1 MYIKCVELSA
11 GVAPKQGNRSA
22 DAPHPLGFLLYNSL
36 AEPGLVKT
44 GADGTVAVGYICPF
58 WAVMLSGREDANLVN
73 MQPYCGEYTKPCPIG
88 KIWPLFNDKISMTL
102 PFLTNSR
109 ALIAGELLVLPYD
122 GGSTQICSLP
132 PPLDV
137 QAHISQQSTL
147 STGELS

>member
-1 MYIKCVELSA
+1 M
-11 GVAPKQGNRSA
+11 
-22 DAPHPLGFLLYNSL
+22 H
-36 AEPGLVKT
+36 
-44 GADGTVAVGYICPF
+44 
-58 WAVMLSGREDANLVN
+58 
-73 MQPYCGEYTKPCPIG
+73 PYCGEYIKPCPIG
-88 KIWPLFNDKISMTL
+88 KRYPLFNSKIPVAM

-147 STGELS
+147 STGELSVLCKLWANLYSVSGVSFPLVHAGVGSAFAAIRELQHVRKSSQNVYNSLRGSLVYLCRPTQRRQA